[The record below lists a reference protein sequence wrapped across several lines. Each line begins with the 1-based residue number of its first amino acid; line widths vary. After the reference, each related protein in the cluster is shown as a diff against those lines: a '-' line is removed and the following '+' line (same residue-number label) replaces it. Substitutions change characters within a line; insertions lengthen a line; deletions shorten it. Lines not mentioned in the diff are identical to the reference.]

1 MNKFKK
7 IGLTALATSLV
18 ASSAYAADV
27 SVSGAA
33 GMTFKTNSGNGAAAT
48 DHGKGLGTDNSL
60 SFSASGE
67 MDNGWSVS
75 ASTAF
80 TDAATLSSNNVTIT
94 MGSLG
99 SLATGYSM
107 GGNAGNYDGLGGAY
121 EEVDDGGTTS
131 LSTNLI
137 GSTVDN
143 AGIFYTS
150 PALDAGGASVTLHLG
165 YTPRATNANLAGGSS
180 SGVSG
185 YGSASN
191 AGVTISHESG
201 LKLGVYGNQ
210 IDTNSTDTT
219 GEDGFEGTWYATY
232 AMGPI
237 AVGYQQSYVNRG
249 IGGAAE
255 AVGTSKT
262 VAAATGSF
270 EADQYSI
277 TMNVNDNLSIS
288 YAQADD
294 TYDAGSGAAAASTTG
309 DGAVADV
316 TMSMTSIQAAYSMGS
331 MSIKAYR
338 TKTDNAAYNSGGGS
352 TQVNEIALGLS
363 F

>member
-1 MNKFKK
+1 MNNFKK

-18 ASSAYAADV
+18 AGSAYAAEV

-33 GMTFKTNSGNGAAAT
+33 GMVFKTQSGNGGAAT

-67 MDNGWSVS
+67 MDNGWTVS
-75 ASTAF
+75 ASTALLD
-80 TDAATLSSNNVTIT
+80 TALISSNNVSIQ
-94 MGSLG
+94 MGSMGTL
-99 SLATGYSM
+99 SSGYST

-121 EEVDDGGTTS
+121 EEVDDGGTSS

-137 GSTVDN
+137 GSTADN
-143 AGIFYTS
+143 AGVFYTS

-180 SGVSG
+180 SGTSG
-185 YGSASN
+185 YGSAQN
-191 AGVTISHESG
+191 AGVTISHDSG
-201 LKLGVYGNQ
+201 LKLGIFGNE
-210 IDTNSTDTT
+210 IHTNATDTT
-219 GEDGFEGTWYATY
+219 GEDGFEATWYATY

-249 IGGAAE
+249 LSTAAE
-255 AVGTSKT
+255 LVGTKKT
-262 VAAATGSF
+262 VAAGGGQF

-277 TMNVNDNLSIS
+277 TMNVNDNLSVS
-288 YAQADD
+288 YAKADD
-294 TYDAGSGAAAASTTG
+294 TYNAGSGAAAASTTG
-309 DGAVADV
+309 SAVADV

-331 MSIKAYR
+331 MSLKAYR
-338 TKTDNAAYNSGGGS
+338 TKTTNAAYNSGGGS
-352 TQVNEIALGLS
+352 TQRNEIALGLS

>member
-18 ASSAYAADV
+18 ASSAYAAEV
-27 SVSGAA
+27 SVSGSA
-33 GMTFKTNSGNGAAAT
+33 GMVFKSQSGNSGSAN
-48 DHGKGLGTDNSL
+48 DHGKGLGTDNAL

-67 MDNGWSVS
+67 MDNGWTVS

-80 TDAATLSSNNVTIT
+80 TDAAAISSNALTIT
-94 MGSLG
+94 MGSMG
-99 SLATGYSM
+99 SILTGYSS

-137 GSTVDN
+137 GSTSDN
-143 AGIFYTS
+143 AGLYYTS
-150 PALDAGGASVTLHLG
+150 PAIDAAGASVTLHLG
-165 YTPRATNANLAGGSS
+165 YTPRALGANL
-180 SGVSG
+180 SG
-185 YGSASN
+185 GSASGSGDYGSSQN
-191 AGVTISHESG
+191 AGVTITSDAG
-201 LKLGVYGNQ
+201 LSLGVFANV
-210 IDTNSTDTT
+210 IETNATSTQA
-219 GEDGFEGTWYATY
+219 EDGFEGTWYATY

-237 AVGYQQSYVNRG
+237 SVGYQQSYVNRG
-249 IGGAAE
+249 LSTAATTAGAK
-255 AVGTSKT
+255 KT
-262 VAAATGSF
+262 VAAAGGQF

-277 TMNVNDNLSIS
+277 TMNVNDQLSIS
-288 YAQADD
+288 YAKADD
-294 TYDAGSGAAAASTTG
+294 TYDAMAGSADDTTTG
-309 DGAVADV
+309 TAVADV

-338 TKTDNAAYNSGGGS
+338 TKTTNPEYKNAGGS
-352 TQVNEIALGLS
+352 VQINEIALGLS

>member
-60 SFSASGE
+60 AFSASGE
-67 MDNGWSVS
+67 MDNGWTVS
-75 ASTAF
+75 ASTSLS
-80 TDAATLSSNNVTIT
+80 DAATLSSNNVVIT
-94 MGSLG
+94 MGSMG
-99 SLATGYSM
+99 SISTGFSM
-107 GGNAGNYDGLGGAY
+107 AGNAGNYDGLGGAY
-121 EEVDDGGTTS
+121 EEVDDGGTSS

-143 AGIFYTS
+143 AGLFYTS
-150 PALDAGGASVTLHLG
+150 PAIDAGGASITLHLG
-165 YTPRATNANLAGGSS
+165 YTPRATNANLGGGGG
-180 SGVSG
+180 SGVSS
-185 YGSASN
+185 YGSAQN
-191 AGVTISHESG
+191 AGLTIDTEAG
-201 LKLGVYGNQ
+201 LKLGVYANT
-210 IDTNSTDTT
+210 IETNSTSTQA
-219 GEDGFEGTWYATY
+219 EDGFEGTWYASY
-232 AMGPI
+232 AFGPV

-249 IGGAAE
+249 LSTAATTAGAK
-255 AVGTSKT
+255 KT
-262 VAAATGSF
+262 VAAAGGQF

-277 TMNVNDNLSIS
+277 VMNVNDNLSLS
-288 YAQADD
+288 YAKADD
-294 TYDAGSGAAAASTTG
+294 TYDAMAGALTATTTG
-309 DGAVADV
+309 DNVADV
-316 TMSMTSIQAAYSMGS
+316 TLSMTSIQAAYSMGS

-338 TKTDNAAYNSGGGS
+338 TKTSNAGYDSNGGT
-352 TQVNEIALGLS
+352 TQRNEIALGLS